1 MRISDWSSDVCSS
14 DLPREQQPEPAG
26 ARRGVQEQPADL
38 ARAIEVV
45 AQHQHLRV
53 EGAVQLFAM
62 LAVGADA
69 IGVEG
74 PTLPDLPE
82 NLAGA
87 AHLAAVEILEHH
99 QIEFVAR
106 IFLFRRAAR
115 LGALQLRSEERRV
128 GKECVSTCRSRWS
141 P

>member
-1 MRISDWSSDVCSS
+1 
-14 DLPREQQPEPAG
+14 
-26 ARRGVQEQPADL
+26 
-38 ARAIEVV
+38 
-45 AQHQHLRV
+45 
-53 EGAVQLFAM
+53 M

-106 IFLFRRAAR
+106 IFLFRREAR
-115 LGALQLRSEERRV
+115 LGALQLGAERLSVGGQVGEAAAGQLRHLVNALQVARYGRPDHIIQNIPRSAILIMVRADSRARSARL
-128 GKECVSTCRSRWS
+128 STIRNSYAL
-141 P
+141 